1 MEGRVHGT
9 WGYPRTRQRHED
21 KAAALDPACS
31 SWNAGDVGRL
41 KPFSVICVLFFLLIL
56 FPTRIVYAI
65 VSFLMVS
72 AHRFAL

>member
-31 SWNAGDVGRL
+31 SWNAGDVGRP
-41 KPFSVICVLFFLLIL
+41 KPFSVICVLCLLLIL
-56 FPTRIVYAI
+56 LPRQIVYAI
-65 VSFLMVS
+65 VSFSIVS
-72 AHRFAL
+72 AFWLAL